1 MDNSQF
7 DFISRCSPFETC
19 FPTIFPIESM
29 MDFQNV
35 VHCQVM
41 SNSSSFFKVH
51 VPWIVL
57 DFPWWSHRKIR
68 GKPAKKH
75 QASPCRVHALVM
87 GSPSPL
93 RRAGDRRGWDGARA
107 GVLIPS
113 GDTLIRDKWGSN
125 DIFPFF
131 PISSIRRVSSLAAR
145 WLAWITSLESQA
157 ASAQWRYIRLP

>member
-1 MDNSQF
+1 MFPFWNMFPNHFSHWIYDGFPKCCSLSSYVKFIKFFLCPCSMNSSGF
-7 DFISRCSPFETC
+7 
-19 FPTIFPIESM
+19 SM
-29 MDFQNV
+29 MIPSKNQ
-35 VHCQVM
+35 
-41 SNSSSFFKVH
+41 
-51 VPWIVL
+51 
-57 DFPWWSHRKIR
+57 